1 MQAEIRNLREK
12 LDTYESEV
20 KLQKKLI
27 DRANQ
32 PHSYIMADVERA
44 ERELNVAN
52 KRIKLLED
60 EVKKGRKEIEQLQ
73 IVSFIAHLIY
83 LNSKS
88 AGLVRTCRGCW
99 PEEKISRDS
108 RQHYRVW

>member
-1 MQAEIRNLREK
+1 M
-12 LDTYESEV
+12 DTYESEV

-73 IVSFIAHLIY
+73 IV
-83 LNSKS
+83 
-88 AGLVRTCRGCW
+88 
-99 PEEKISRDS
+99 
-108 RQHYRVW
+108 RV

>member
-1 MQAEIRNLREK
+1 

-73 IVSFIAHLIY
+73 IVSVNMIN
-83 LNSKS
+83 LNSKN
-88 AGLVRTCRGCW
+88 AGLVRTCKSCL
-99 PEEKISRDS
+99 PEERISKDCK
-108 RQHYRVW
+108 QLFKVW

>member
-1 MQAEIRNLREK
+1 LQAEIRSLKEK

-73 IVSFIAHLIY
+73 IVSVNMIN
-83 LNSKS
+83 LNSKN
-88 AGLVRTCRGCW
+88 AGLVRTCRSCLL
-99 PEEKISRDS
+99 EERISRDY
-108 RQHYRVW
+108 RQLYKVW

>member
-1 MQAEIRNLREK
+1 LQAEIRSLKEK

-73 IVSFIAHLIY
+73 IVSRMFHLIN
-83 LNSKS
+83 LNSKN
-88 AGLVRTCRGCW
+88 AGLVRTCRSCLL
-99 PEEKISRDS
+99 EERISRDY
-108 RQHYRVW
+108 RQLYKVW

>member
-1 MQAEIRNLREK
+1 LQGEIRNLKEK

-44 ERELNVAN
+44 ERELSVAK

-73 IVSFIAHLIY
+73 IVSLMSLISF
-83 LNSKS
+83 SKN
-88 AGLVRTCRGCW
+88 AGLERTCRSYY
-99 PEEKISRDS
+99 PEEKISRDF
-108 RQHYRVW
+108 RQLCKAW